1 MALGHCGWGTLRS
14 ECLGHK
20 VGGLRPQCGPYLCF
34 QTTGHRTQGDPIPE
48 SSPDGS
54 AGLSQEG
61 SWKAT
66 SGALLDTE
74 LSSG

>member
-1 MALGHCGWGTLRS
+1 MVLTFVSRPLVT
-14 ECLGHK
+14 GHK
-20 VGGLRPQCGPYLCF
+20 VRVEQVPSLKAALIER
-34 QTTGHRTQGDPIPE
+34 
-48 SSPDGS
+48 S